1 MVVNLI
7 RNVDDEDL
15 ASADQIRDRPRSE
28 PTSMSYYIQRIKL
41 AELCREAA
49 DMIPMSHHVSAS
61 INYGAVVAL
70 DKRFEAFLA
79 GLPVFLRND
88 EESIRQSV
96 ETIATRPHMRTQR
109 QALFMTTN
117 AKRCKLHQPF
127 LIRGLVHE
135 EYSYS
140 RMASLKS
147 ARAVLEESRLAEA
160 NARGIHPCESHAFR
174 PYFIYYTFMATIVL
188 VMELCFARKSSLVGD
203 QIHDGAELDDEET
216 LVTKAEVMAACRSLR
231 QDHSTTGIGAMYL
244 ASLMDVLRRFKV
256 KLRPEPVRS
265 VDSGPAAEPRNN
277 HTAAARRLQSE
288 TLAGPSYGFERPSSS
303 SQQLLSLPAPP
314 RPIPEWTT
322 TSYTNPNTIGGAA
335 SSSPLMDHA
344 GFMDMANVQ
353 PRSLNQPVTPSSIPS
368 AGFKTSLADFD
379 DIWNDYV
386 ELGPNLNGLQWDN
399 LFSSLEMDIM

>member
-15 ASADQIRDRPRSE
+15 DSADQIRDRPRSE
-28 PTSMSYYIQRIKL
+28 PTSMSYYIQRIRL

-49 DMIPMSHHVSAS
+49 DLIPMSHHVSAS
-61 INYGAVVAL
+61 VDYGAVVAL
-70 DKRFEAFLA
+70 DMRFEAFLA

-96 ETIATRPHMRTQR
+96 ETMATRPHMKTQR

-135 EYSYS
+135 SYSYS
-140 RMASLKS
+140 RNASLKS
-147 ARAVLEESRLAEA
+147 ARAVLEESRLGEA
-160 NARGIHPCESHAFR
+160 NARGIDPCESHAFR

-188 VMELCFARKSSLVGD
+188 VMELCVTRKSSLVGD
-203 QIHDGAELDDEET
+203 QIHEGAELDDEET

-256 KLRPEPVRS
+256 KLRSEPVRS
-265 VDSGPAAEPRNN
+265 VDSGLAAEPRNN
-277 HTAAARRLQSE
+277 HTATARRLQSE
-288 TLAGPSYGFERPSSS
+288 TLAGPSYGFETPSNS
-303 SQQLLSLPAPP
+303 SQQLLPLPGPP
-314 RPIPEWTT
+314 RPTPEWTT
-322 TSYTNPNTIGGAA
+322 TGHTNPNTIGGAA
-335 SSSPLMDHA
+335 SSPLMDNA

-353 PRSLNQPVTPSSIPS
+353 SRSLNQPVTPSSIPS

-386 ELGPNLNGLQWDN
+386 ELGPSLDGLQWDN
-399 LFSSLEMDIM
+399 LFSSLEMDII